1 MITNQQREH
10 LEGAAKQSLDV
21 FEKVSANARNLLG
34 STGGASLNALASA
47 NAFTMEKTTKTLGNI
62 DRDQHEAYEKLAREP
77 SIARVIAED
86 EDGNRETFFISR
98 AAAPAPF
105 LKGVSFASYRS
116 PAGRLA
122 SLPPGDSLDL
132 RRPKGDIVLEV
143 IERALFHPE
152 ELLEGWDSRDTL
164 FQTEAFGPVTVES
177 LRRLFEE
184 TAEAG
189 EIEDAFA
196 ALLREEEVRN
206 SIVDKQR
213 KALLKKMGLRD
224 QPVLDQFQDKIFRMP
239 IDSRAILLGPP
250 GSGKT
255 TTLIKRLGQKLDLEV
270 IRESDPAEYAVISR
284 LSDGAPEPHASSW
297 LMFTPTDLLRAYVK
311 EAFGKE
317 NIAAPN
323 ERIRTWVAHRRDLA
337 RDAFA
342 ILRTGDGGGPFIL
355 REDEATLLPEAAA
368 STMDWYAD
376 FDDWQNLRF
385 WSEFVD
391 AANQLASDPDPAI
404 AALGSR
410 LVRAVVSA
418 RSEPI
423 AQGLFR
429 LVALIA
435 DVRSLLSES
444 RDRSD
449 KTLRKSLNLQVNS
462 DKEFLKSL
470 GQHIESLGEPAA
482 EDADDED
489 GDIDE
494 EEAPRTQQ
502 PLMRIANIYLSTLR
516 SQARAAANGRKPRGR
531 PAAILAWLGNRV
543 LPETDVEPVGRE
555 LLLQR
560 ALLRFSNPVR
570 QYLRGIPRRYRS
582 FRQTRRDEQRWYQP
596 AKAGPHVHG
605 LEVDLML
612 LTGLRLTKS
621 MMQDSRARSAGDDPG
636 LAALE
641 RSLGLM
647 RNQILVDEATDFSPV
662 QLACMAALAHPA
674 ANSFFAC
681 GDFNQRITPWGANS
695 VAQLQWVFPDI
706 KVEKIAIAYR
716 QTRQLLD
723 FARAI
728 AEASGEEPVLAELP
742 DHVDNEGVAPA
753 LATGLYEQSE
763 LVRWLATRILEIEAA
778 VQPNPLP
785 TIAVL
790 VNSKEMGKPTAEAL
804 DRELETRNLR
814 AVDCTDGRTISETNE
829 IGIFD
834 VNDIKGLEFEAVFF
848 LAIDRLAKQQDLYAR
863 FLYVGAT
870 RAATYLGITCE
881 SDLPDTLASLEDK
894 FVESWN

>member
-1 MITNQQREH
+1 MIDDEQREH
-10 LEGAAKQSLDV
+10 LQGAAKQSLDV
-21 FEKVSANARNLLG
+21 FEKVSGNARNLLG

-47 NAFTMEKTTKTLGNI
+47 NAFTMEQTAKTLGNI

-86 EDGNRETFFISR
+86 EEGNRETFFISR

-132 RRPKGDIVLEV
+132 RRPKGDVVFEV

-152 ELLEGWDSRDTL
+152 QLPEGWDSRDTL
-164 FQTEAFGPVTVES
+164 FQTEAFGPVTAES
-177 LRRLFEE
+177 LRRLLKEAAE
-184 TAEAG
+184 TG
-189 EIEDAFA
+189 KIEDAFA
-196 ALLREEEVRN
+196 ALLREEGAQT
-206 SIVDKQR
+206 SIVDKRR

-224 QPVLDQFQDKIFRMP
+224 QPVLDKFQDKIFRMP

-270 IRESDPAEYAVISR
+270 IRESEPAEYALISR
-284 LSDGAPEPHASSW
+284 MSDGGEPQASSW
-297 LMFTPTDLLRAYVK
+297 LMLTPTELLRTYVK
-311 EAFGKE
+311 EAFGRE
-317 NIAAPN
+317 SIAAPN

-337 RDAFA
+337 RDAFS

-355 REDEATLLPEAAA
+355 RDDEATLLPEAV
-368 STMDWYAD
+368 SGTTDWYAD
-376 FDDWQNLRF
+376 FDDWQNQRF

-391 AANQLASDPDPAI
+391 AADQLASDVDPAI

-410 LVRAVVSA
+410 LARAVALA
-418 RSEPI
+418 RSEPV

-444 RDRSD
+444 RERSD
-449 KTLRKSLNLQVNS
+449 KALRKSLNLQINS
-462 DKEFLKSL
+462 DKEFLKNL
-470 GQHIESLGEPAA
+470 GQHIESLGEPAGD
-482 EDADDED
+482 DADDED
-489 GDIDE
+489 SDIDE
-494 EEAPRTQQ
+494 EEAPRIQQ

-531 PAAILAWLGNRV
+531 PAAILAWLGDRV
-543 LPETDVEPVGRE
+543 LHETDIEPVGRE

-570 QYLRGIPRRYRS
+570 QYLRGIPRRYRA
-582 FRQTRRDEQRWYQP
+582 FRQARREEQRWYQP
-596 AKAGPHVHG
+596 AKAGPHVNG

-612 LTGLRLTKS
+612 LAGLRLTKS
-621 MMQDSRARSAGDDPG
+621 MMQDSRARSPGDDPG

-641 RSLGLM
+641 RSARLM

-674 ANSFFAC
+674 ADSFFAC
-681 GDFNQRITPWGANS
+681 GDFNQRVTSWGANS

-716 QTRQLLD
+716 QTRQLLE
-723 FARAI
+723 FARAL
-728 AEASGEEPVLAELP
+728 AETSGEEPVLAELP

-753 LATGLYEQSE
+753 LAAGLHDPTK
-763 LVRWLATRILEIEAA
+763 LVRWLASRILEIEAA

-790 VNSKEMGKPTAEAL
+790 VNSGELGKPVAEAL
-804 DRELETRNLR
+804 DRELEACNLR
-814 AVDCTDGRTISETNE
+814 AVDCTDGRTISEANE
-829 IGIFD
+829 VGIFN

-848 LAIDRLAKQQDLYAR
+848 LAIDRLAEQQDLYAR

-881 SDLPDTLASLEDK
+881 RELPVALGSLQAS
-894 FVESWN
+894 FVESWG

>member
-1 MITNQQREH
+1 MNDDEQRQH
-10 LEGAAKQSLDV
+10 LEDAAKQSLDV
-21 FEKVSANARNLLG
+21 FEKISANALSLLSSG
-34 STGGASLNALASA
+34 GGASLKALASA
-47 NAFTMEKTTKTLGNI
+47 NAFTMQQTAKTLGNI
-62 DRDQHEAYEKLAREP
+62 ARAQHEASEKLAREP

-86 EDGNRETFFISR
+86 EEGNLETFFISR

-122 SLPPGDSLDL
+122 SLPPGESLNL
-132 RRPKGDIVLEV
+132 RRPKSNVVFEV
-143 IERALFHPE
+143 VERALFHPE
-152 ELLEGWDSRDTL
+152 QLPQGWDSRDTL

-177 LRRLFEE
+177 LRRLFD
-184 TAEAG
+184 EAADAG
-189 EIEDAFA
+189 KIEDALDV
-196 ALLREEEVRN
+196 LLREEEALN
-206 SIVDKQR
+206 SIVDKRR

-224 QPVLDQFQDKIFRMP
+224 QPILDQFQDKIFRMP
-239 IDSRAILLGPP
+239 INSRAILLGPP

-255 TTLIKRLGQKLDLEV
+255 TTLIKRLGQKVDLE
-270 IRESDPAEYAVISR
+270 IIKENEPDEYALITRMS
-284 LSDGAPEPHASSW
+284 GGGEPHTNSW
-297 LMFTPTDLLRAYVK
+297 LMLTPTELLRTYVK
-311 EAFGKE
+311 EAFGRE

-323 ERIRTWVAHRRDLA
+323 ERVRTWVAHRRDLA
-337 RDAFA
+337 RDAFP
-342 ILRTGDGGGPFIL
+342 ILRTGDGGGPFIM
-355 REDEATLLPEAAA
+355 REDEATLLPEAV
-368 STMDWYAD
+368 SGTQDWYTD
-376 FDDWQNLRF
+376 FDDWQNQRF

-391 AANQLASDPDPAI
+391 AADQLTGDADPAI

-410 LVRAVVSA
+410 LVKAVASA
-418 RSEPI
+418 RSEPV

-435 DVRSLLSES
+435 GVRSLLSES

-462 DKEFLKSL
+462 DKEFLRNL
-470 GQHIESLGEPAA
+470 GHHIESLGEPAGD
-482 EDADDED
+482 DADDED
-489 GDIDE
+489 SDSDE
-494 EEAPRTQQ
+494 DDAPRNQQ

-531 PAAILAWLGNRV
+531 TAAILAWLGERV
-543 LPETDVEPVGRE
+543 LPETDIEPVGRE

-582 FRQTRRDEQRWYQP
+582 FRQVRREEQRWYQA

-612 LTGLRLTKS
+612 LVGLSLTKS
-621 MMQDSRARSAGDDPG
+621 MVRDVRLRNLGEDPG
-636 LAALE
+636 LAALD
-641 RSLGLM
+641 RSAGLL
-647 RNQILVDEATDFSPV
+647 RNQVLVDEATDFSPV

-674 ANSFFAC
+674 ADSFFAC
-681 GDFNQRITPWGANS
+681 GDFNQRITSWGANS
-695 VAQLQWVFPDI
+695 VSQLRWVLPDI

-716 QTRQLLD
+716 QTRQLLE

-728 AEASGEEPVLAELP
+728 AAISGEEPVLAKLP
-742 DHVDNEGVAPA
+742 DHVDNEGNAPA
-753 LATGLYEQSE
+753 LATGLHDQSK
-763 LVRWLATRILEIEAA
+763 LVRWLAARILEIEAA

-790 VNSKEMGKPTAEAL
+790 VNNRELGKPVAETL
-804 DRELETRNLR
+804 DRELEARNLR
-814 AVDCTDGRTISETNE
+814 AIDCTDGRTISEANE
-829 IGIFD
+829 VGIFD

-848 LAIDRLAKQQDLYAR
+848 LAIDRLADEQDLYAR

-881 SDLPDTLASLEDK
+881 GDLPESLTLLENM
-894 FVESWN
+894 FIESWS